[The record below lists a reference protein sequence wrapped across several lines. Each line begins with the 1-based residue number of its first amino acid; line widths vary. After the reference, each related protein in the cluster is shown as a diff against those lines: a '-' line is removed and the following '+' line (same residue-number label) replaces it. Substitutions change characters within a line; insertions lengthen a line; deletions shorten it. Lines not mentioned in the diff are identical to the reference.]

1 MQSGDYT
8 NNPRPGRREGGSEC
22 NRDITTAIANR
33 CAPDQSSQQHRSGR
47 DGHCIQEKS
56 ATRSL
61 VAMSLCQFFQT
72 TRLRTLL
79 STGSWYQSQSVR
91 ASRKRE
97 SYTRS
102 GVSWLAGRDRTGLIG
117 RWCEILVTAKNAIN
131 SASDFGSFFE
141 RLSNGCSISL
151 PLKILASTSF
161 LRRKG
166 QLVVQNYVEQ

>member
-1 MQSGDYT
+1 MQAPTEVS
-8 NNPRPGRREGGSEC
+8 RRGVGEVFSL
-22 NRDITTAIANR
+22 DILSHRMSVIAILQQQSRIGALR
-33 CAPDQSSQQHRSGR
+33 MQSSQQHRSGR

-56 ATRSL
+56 AIRSL
-61 VAMSLCQFFQT
+61 VAMSLSQFFQT

-151 PLKILASTSF
+151 PLKILASTAFCAGKDS
-161 LRRKG
+161 
-166 QLVVQNYVEQ
+166 